1 MKEEEK
7 MEFKEKAI
15 IEQFSKR
22 IKHIRKRRHMTQAEF
37 SKSLGITQR
46 GLQYYE
52 KGERLPEMS
61 LFCHICLTL
70 NVSADYLLGFSDKQ
84 IPENEKNNLSTA
96 DSKKPDPMTDA
107 LRELGLS

>member
-61 LFCHICLTL
+61 LFCHSRFSKAGSNDGRIKGIGIIIKR
-70 NVSADYLLGFSDKQ
+70 NGLLF
-84 IPENEKNNLSTA
+84 
-96 DSKKPDPMTDA
+96 
-107 LRELGLS
+107 